1 MFANRIFHSK
11 IEHKQQNR
19 PDAPRMLNG
28 LIQHITVEESTS
40 IHVQWVNQEVYEKS
54 DPRSMGFAQ
63 TTLVQIFWVQACL
76 VIV

>member
-54 DPRSMGFAQ
+54 DPRSMGLLRQ
-63 TTLVQIFWVQACL
+63 LWSKYSGSKHVW
-76 VIV
+76 